1 MKHEDS
7 TVRLMDGIR
16 ELAGEDQLDARE
28 LAQLRRLAEGAPENP
43 SRRLWLG
50 AAAGLGAAAIGGWWG
65 LGVLQG
71 RSNTQRLA
79 DEIAAKHLR
88 AEPLDI
94 VSGDLAE
101 LREAF
106 ASLGFS
112 LLDPAE
118 VEDVPGTLVGARFSS
133 VASAPAAMLRYQTET
148 GFISVHQ
155 ARYDAER
162 HYGAADMDRGEPGA
176 VRYSAGVE
184 VCLCHTHGVLIAV
197 AT

>member
-1 MKHEDS
+1 MKHDNSTVSLKEGIQELVAEDS
-7 TVRLMDGIR
+7 
-16 ELAGEDQLDARE
+16 LDAGE
-28 LAQLRRLAEGAPENP
+28 LAQLRQLATDAPVNP

-50 AAAGLGAAAIGGWWG
+50 AAAGLGIAAIGGWWG
-65 LGVLQG
+65 LGVMQA

-79 DEIAAKHLR
+79 DEIAENHLR
-88 AEPLDI
+88 AAPLDV
-94 VSGDLAE
+94 VSGDLGS

-106 ASLGFS
+106 ASLGFN

-133 VASAPAAMLRYQTET
+133 VASTPAAMLRYRTDT
-148 GFISVHQ
+148 GFISVYQ
-155 ARYDAER
+155 ARYDEQR
-162 HYGAADMDRGEPGA
+162 HYGAADMDSGEPGA

-184 VCLCHTHGVLIAV
+184 VCLCRTHGVLIAV